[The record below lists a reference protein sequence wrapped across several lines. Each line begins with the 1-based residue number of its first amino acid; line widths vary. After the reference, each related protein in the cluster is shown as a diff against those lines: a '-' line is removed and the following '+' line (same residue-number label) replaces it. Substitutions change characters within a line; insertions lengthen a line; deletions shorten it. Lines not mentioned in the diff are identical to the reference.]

1 MVYSFPYE
9 KLLQRCLEGELRIVN
24 SGLAQRQK
32 SLHDLL
38 NETHPHVISCD
49 GNMYT
54 FKNKELQYIAS
65 LITPE
70 EENELLL
77 PITIEIGNISSETNV
92 LCQSDIEVKV
102 ISKLL
107 GMTIASKDSRIKLY
121 PSQLAVL
128 RKTARTTT
136 QYMFAPGVIE

>member
-49 GNMYT
+49 GSMYT

-70 EENELLL
+70 EENQLLL

-107 GMTIASKDSRIKLY
+107 GMTMASKDNRIKLY
-121 PSQLAVL
+121 RPQLAIL
-128 RKTARTTT
+128 RKIAKTTT
-136 QYMFAPGVIE
+136 QYMFSPGVIE

>member
-49 GNMYT
+49 GSMYT

-107 GMTIASKDSRIKLY
+107 GMTIASKNSRIKLY
-121 PSQLAVL
+121 RSQLAVL

-136 QYMFAPGVIE
+136 QYMFAPWVIE

>member
-24 SGLAQRQK
+24 SGLARRQK

-38 NETHPHVISCD
+38 NETHPHVISFD
-49 GNMYT
+49 GSIYS

-77 PITIEIGNISSETNV
+77 PITIEIGSISSETNV

-107 GMTIASKDSRIKLY
+107 GMTMASKNNRIKLY
-121 PSQLAVL
+121 RPQLAIL
-128 RKTARTTT
+128 RKIAKTTT
-136 QYMFAPGVIE
+136 QYMFSPGIIE

>member
-49 GNMYT
+49 GSMYT

-107 GMTIASKDSRIKLY
+107 GMTIESKDSRIKLY
-121 PSQLAVL
+121 RSQLAVL

>member
-1 MVYSFPYE
+1 M
-9 KLLQRCLEGELRIVN
+9 
-24 SGLAQRQK
+24 
-32 SLHDLL
+32 
-38 NETHPHVISCD
+38 SCD
-49 GNMYT
+49 GSIYS
-54 FKNKELQYIAS
+54 FKKKELQYIAS

-107 GMTIASKDSRIKLY
+107 GMTMASKNSRIKLY
-121 PSQLAVL
+121 RPQLAIL
-128 RKTARTTT
+128 RKITKTTT
-136 QYMFAPGVIE
+136 QYMFSPGVIE

>member
-1 MVYSFPYE
+1 MVNSFPYE

-49 GNMYT
+49 GIMYT

-102 ISKLL
+102 VSKLL
-107 GMTIASKDSRIKLY
+107 GRTMASKDNRIKLY
-121 PSQLAVL
+121 RPQLAIL
-128 RKTARTTT
+128 RKIAKTTT
-136 QYMFAPGVIE
+136 QYMFSPGVIE

>member
-49 GNMYT
+49 GSMYT

-128 RKTARTTT
+128 RKTAKTTT

>member
-9 KLLQRCLEGELRIVN
+9 KLLQRCLVGELRIVN

-49 GNMYT
+49 GSMYT

-121 PSQLAVL
+121 RSQLAVL

>member
-49 GNMYT
+49 GSMYT

-121 PSQLAVL
+121 RSQLAVL

>member
-1 MVYSFPYE
+1 MVNSFPYE

-49 GNMYT
+49 GIMYT

-102 ISKLL
+102 VSKLL
-107 GMTIASKDSRIKLY
+107 GMTMASKDNRIKLY
-121 PSQLAVL
+121 RPQLAIL
-128 RKTARTTT
+128 RKIAKTTT
-136 QYMFAPGVIE
+136 QYMFSPGVIE

>member
-49 GNMYT
+49 GSMYT

-70 EENELLL
+70 EENQLLL

>member
-32 SLHDLL
+32 SLRDLL

-49 GNMYT
+49 GSMYT

-136 QYMFAPGVIE
+136 QYMFAPWVIE